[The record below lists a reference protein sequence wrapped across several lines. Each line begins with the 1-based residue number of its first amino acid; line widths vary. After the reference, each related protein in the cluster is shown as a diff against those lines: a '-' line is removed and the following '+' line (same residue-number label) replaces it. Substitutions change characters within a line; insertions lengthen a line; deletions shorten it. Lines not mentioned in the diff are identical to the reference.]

1 MLMEEAPPRLIL
13 ASASPRRRELMAL
26 LGLPY
31 EVEPSRYE
39 EPGSPSAPVNMAHFV
54 THLAISKANN
64 TATWIENGW
73 IIGAD
78 TEVALEDSVEGLP
91 LGKPL
96 DAADARRMVTQLAG
110 RWHTVWTGIALV
122 KVADGDVIVTYS
134 DAVRTRVKFRDLSAE
149 MIADYVATSEP
160 LDKAG
165 AYGAQGYA
173 APFIEAF
180 DGDFF
185 NVVGLPLCA
194 LGKLLE
200 AAGLDWSKYRSAM
213 PPVIG

>member
-1 MLMEEAPPRLIL
+1 MQEMPRLIL

-31 EVEPSRYE
+31 EVEPSQYE
-39 EPGSPSAPVNMAHFV
+39 EPGSPLEPVNMAKFV
-54 THLAISKANN
+54 MDLATNKALDV
-64 TATWIENGW
+64 AKRVRDGW
-73 IIGAD
+73 VIGAD
-78 TEVALEDSVEGLP
+78 TEVALEEGELGMP
-91 LGKPL
+91 LGKPY
-96 DAADARRMVTQLAG
+96 DPADARRMVAQLAG
-110 RWHTVWTGIALV
+110 RWHTVSTGIAV
-122 KVADGDVIVTYS
+122 IQVVENEIVSTQADAIH
-134 DAVRTRVKFRDLSAE
+134 TRVKFRDLTES
-149 MIADYVATSEP
+149 MIADYVATGEP

-194 LGKLLE
+194 LGLLLE
-200 AAGLDWSKYRSAM
+200 RAGLNWSQYRSAM
-213 PPVIG
+213 PPIIG

>member
-1 MLMEEAPPRLIL
+1 LIQEIPRLIL

-26 LGLPY
+26 FGLPY

-39 EPGSPSAPVNMAHFV
+39 EPGSPSEPVNMAEFV
-54 THLAISKANN
+54 SHLATNKALDV
-64 TATWIENGW
+64 AKRVGAGW
-73 IIGAD
+73 VIGAD
-78 TEVALEDSVEGLP
+78 TEVALETGELGTP
-91 LGKPL
+91 LGKPH
-96 DAADARRMVTQLAG
+96 DPADARRMVAQLAG
-110 RWHTVWTGIALV
+110 RWHTVSTGIA
-122 KVADGDVIVTYS
+122 VIQVVENEIVSTHAE
-134 DAVRTRVKFRDLSAE
+134 AVHTRVKFRELTEA
-149 MIADYVATSEP
+149 MIADYVATGEP

-194 LGKLLE
+194 LGQLLE
-200 AAGLDWSKYRSAM
+200 RAGLNWSMYRSAM
-213 PPVIG
+213 PPIIG